1 MKEVGKYML
10 LMKNTTFKKKCHG
23 LGSLVNSGC
32 IDRGLCFTTT
42 SRITFSTLVTIHP
55 EHLIKV
61 GLNNAHVYSSLCN
74 LKFCLCT
81 IAFVKTVIH
90 RLETQSNQAAKQN
103 PNTCS
108 IFPVE
113 GRVYLQLRFSP

>member
-55 EHLIKV
+55 EHLLMV

-113 GRVYLQLRFSP
+113 GRVCLQLRFSP